1 MADNSASPRPLGAQV
16 KSADG
21 LDSSYHEKPHVLSQE
36 GLQQAPLQKVP
47 ALTPM
52 PLSGDLASPNNR
64 SPRRGGGADDSN
76 AMMLGEGP
84 SVIMGQGL
92 INESGVAD
100 RQDLANID
108 LKKSTHAKPT
118 QKKWKLEDGDEFLR
132 KEKGDDG
139 KKRRYYKRVT
149 KEIVHLTTE

>member
-1 MADNSASPRPLGAQV
+1 MVENSPSPRPPGAQV
-16 KSADG
+16 KSAD
-21 LDSSYHEKPHVLSQE
+21 DFDASIHEKPHVLGQE
-36 GLQQAPLQKVP
+36 DLQQTPFQKVP

-92 INESGVAD
+92 INE
-100 RQDLANID
+100 
-108 LKKSTHAKPT
+108 
-118 QKKWKLEDGDEFLR
+118 
-132 KEKGDDG
+132 
-139 KKRRYYKRVT
+139 
-149 KEIVHLTTE
+149 

>member
-1 MADNSASPRPLGAQV
+1 
-16 KSADG
+16 
-21 LDSSYHEKPHVLSQE
+21 
-36 GLQQAPLQKVP
+36 
-47 ALTPM
+47 M

-92 INESGVAD
+92 INEAGAPD
-100 RQDLANID
+100 HPDPANVD
-108 LKKSTHAKPT
+108 DMPRKASLAKPT

-149 KEIVHLTTE
+149 KEVVHLTTE